1 MATSDGQGLAGRSPE
16 GRGDD
21 RGRSGASLSGPPPSG
36 GVDYE
41 TAKSL
46 AVHGDAA
53 ARTRLAVAPGL
64 QPELLYYLA
73 DDDDPAVRGAVVA
86 NPATPARAYARMARD
101 PSETVRALL
110 ARRLARLL
118 PEVQG
123 EALTA
128 LRDMACHALEML
140 AIDQVARVRAALA
153 GAIADVECAP
163 PGLVARL
170 ARDVAREVAEPVLR
184 ACVALTDQDLLDILG
199 QRSEPWVAAAVAQ
212 RAHLSPALARAVAGA
227 GATAVPG
234 PAPGGPIPD
243 AASRIGGGPA
253 TGGVTALPP
262 GAAALAGGAGGAG
275 AAGVVL
281 DETGRPLP
289 PASGGREPPPSGV
302 AGQDDRPLADRMA
315 AAVEGSLRQRLGE
328 QAAFDREGVAGI
340 AAVAQRRLQWARE
353 YGRGEPAERRAA
365 RLHAQGTLGEEAVWD
380 ALSWGDRVFVCAAI
394 ALLAGTDAATVARV
408 LDTQSPRAV
417 TALAWRAG
425 LSMRGARQLQ
435 ARGARIEP
443 RRLLNARGGI
453 DYPLT
458 ETEMRWHLGLF
469 DIK

>member
-1 MATSDGQGLAGRSPE
+1 MATSDGQGAPDQGFAGQGRAGRE
-16 GRGDD
+16 RTD
-21 RGRSGASLSGPPPSG
+21 ALLSG

-41 TAKSL
+41 TAKEL
-46 AVHGDAA
+46 AVHGDTA
-53 ARTRLAVAPGL
+53 ARTRLAASPGVA
-64 QPELLYYLA
+64 PELLYYLA
-73 DDDDPAVRGAVVA
+73 DDDDAAVRGAVVA

-184 ACVALTDQDLLDILG
+184 ACVTLTDQDLLDILG
-199 QRSEPWVAAAVAQ
+199 QRPEPWVAAAVAQ
-212 RAHLSPALARAVAGA
+212 RPHLSPALARAVAVVPA
-227 GATAVPG
+227 RAVRAPDAPAAVPG
-234 PAPGGPIPD
+234 A
-243 AASRIGGGPA
+243 
-253 TGGVTALPP
+253 VTVLPP
-262 GAAALAGGAGGAG
+262 GMAASGL
-275 AAGVVL
+275 VL
-281 DETGRPLP
+281 DETGRPV
-289 PASGGREPPPSGV
+289 PAVPGGDAGV
-302 AGQDDRPLADRMA
+302 ADGDALPQADRPQAERPLAERMA
-315 AAVEGSLRQRLGE
+315 AAVENSLRQRLEAQG
-328 QAAFDREGVAGI
+328 AFDREGVAGI
-340 AAVAQRRLQWARE
+340 AAVTQRRLQWARE
-353 YGRGEPAERRAA
+353 YGSHEAADHRAA

-380 ALSWGDRVFVCAAI
+380 ALSWGDRAFVCAAL

-443 RRLLNARGGI
+443 RRLLNARGGT